1 MKLTKTV
8 WMTDEEFVDFVATR
22 SKFGQLN
29 SEFADHPMMPSFSR
43 DKATSWKTPF
53 LQESLLQY

>member
-1 MKLTKTV
+1 MELTKAV

-29 SEFADHPMMPSFSR
+29 SEFADHPMMERFSR
-43 DKATSWKTPF
+43 DKAYSF
-53 LQESLLQY
+53 